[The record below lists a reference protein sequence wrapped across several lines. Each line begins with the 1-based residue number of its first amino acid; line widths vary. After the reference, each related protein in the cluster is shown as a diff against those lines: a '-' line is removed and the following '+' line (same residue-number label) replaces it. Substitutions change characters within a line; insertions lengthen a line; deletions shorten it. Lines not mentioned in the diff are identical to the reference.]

1 MKNKWLRR
9 IDDVFPPAR
18 VTQSSQN
25 EECDLC
31 RAVPCR
37 GNFSIGIRTPKTS
50 ECRCKQLAY
59 SRTQRVE
66 SSRTGSQY
74 PYASLNV
81 VGKFT

>member
-9 IDDVFPPAR
+9 IDDVFLPAR

-37 GNFSIGIRTPKTS
+37 GNFSIGILLRRP
-50 ECRCKQLAY
+50 
-59 SRTQRVE
+59 VNVD
-66 SSRTGSQY
+66 
-74 PYASLNV
+74 ASN
-81 VGKFT
+81 